1 MDSFEGG
8 EIPVDPE
15 HFLFAL
21 GAGKGIISIGIYDLT
36 GEIKNTFSS
45 RINKFLHHKSKTR
58 KL

>member
-21 GAGKGIISIGIYDLT
+21 GRGKAL
-36 GEIKNTFSS
+36 
-45 RINKFLHHKSKTR
+45 FLSVFTI
-58 KL
+58 